1 MPPPERR
8 PLSAARPGR
17 GARGECSA
25 ALDPIGFESRRVPET
40 LYRLGRIAY
49 ETRTPAG

>member
-8 PLSAARPGR
+8 PSVGGPAGR
-17 GARGECSA
+17 GVRGECSP
-25 ALDPIGFESRRVPET
+25 ALDPIGFESRDVPET

>member
-1 MPPPERR
+1 MPPPEGR
-8 PLSAARPGR
+8 PSVGGPAGQ

-25 ALDPIGFESRRVPET
+25 ALDPIGFESRGVPET